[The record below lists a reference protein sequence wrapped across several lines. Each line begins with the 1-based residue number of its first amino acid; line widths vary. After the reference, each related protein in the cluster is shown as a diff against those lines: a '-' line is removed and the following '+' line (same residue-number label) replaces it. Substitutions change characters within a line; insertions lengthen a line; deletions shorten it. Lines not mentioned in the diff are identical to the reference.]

1 MIKVVEHPLI
11 KCKLSIMRD
20 KETKD
25 LYFRNCLDE
34 ITSLMTF
41 EALKDVKV
49 SERDETYVTP
59 TGVTLKR
66 VKLDKH
72 VILAPILRA
81 GTGMVDGVRKMIP
94 NSRVGYIG
102 MYRDETTLKPVEYF
116 FKMPNDKGATV
127 IILDPML
134 ATGGSL
140 IAAIDSVKAHG
151 FNDIRC
157 ICLIA
162 APEGKAAVE
171 AKYPDIDVFV
181 ASIDEKLNDIGY
193 ILPGLGDAGDRIF
206 GTK

>member
-1 MIKVVEHPLI
+1 MIKVIEHPLI

-20 KETKD
+20 KETAD

-41 EALKDVKV
+41 EALKDLKICEVEPKY
-49 SERDETYVTP
+49 ETP
-59 TGVTLKR
+59 TGCTLKR
-66 VKLDKH
+66 VKLEKH
-72 VILAPILRA
+72 ITLAPILRA
-81 GTGMVDGVRKMIP
+81 GTGMVEGVRKMVP
-94 NSRVGYIG
+94 NARVGYIG
-102 MYRDETTLKPVEYF
+102 MYRDEKTLKPVEYF
-116 FKMPNDKGATV
+116 FKLPNDKDSTV

-140 IAAIDSVKAHG
+140 IAAIEDVKAHG
-151 FNDIRC
+151 YSDIRC

-171 AKYPDIDVFV
+171 AKFPEIDVYV
-181 ASIDEKLNDIGY
+181 ASVDEKLNDVGY